1 MWARSDGVTM
11 YLPALDGDDAAKE
24 SKLETQLLNGGVSER
39 IHATVL
45 QEMETM
51 QMAPA
56 GPDADVW

>member
-1 MWARSDGVTM
+1 M

-24 SKLETQLLNGGVSER
+24 RKLETQLLNGGLSER
-39 IHATVL
+39 IHATLL

-56 GPDADVW
+56 GPEDANVW